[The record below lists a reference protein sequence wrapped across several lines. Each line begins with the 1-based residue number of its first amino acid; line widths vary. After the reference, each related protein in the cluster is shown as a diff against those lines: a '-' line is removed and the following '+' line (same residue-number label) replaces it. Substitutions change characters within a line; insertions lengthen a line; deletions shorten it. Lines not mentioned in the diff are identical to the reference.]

1 MSEYIQYDSIE
12 QRLVIHRLA
21 IEWEYMKG
29 SLRKNSYQKT
39 NTHEASSNAI
49 L

>member
-12 QRLVIHRLA
+12 QRLVINPLA
-21 IEWEYMKG
+21 IEWKYMKA
-29 SLRKNSYQKT
+29 SFRKNSYQNT